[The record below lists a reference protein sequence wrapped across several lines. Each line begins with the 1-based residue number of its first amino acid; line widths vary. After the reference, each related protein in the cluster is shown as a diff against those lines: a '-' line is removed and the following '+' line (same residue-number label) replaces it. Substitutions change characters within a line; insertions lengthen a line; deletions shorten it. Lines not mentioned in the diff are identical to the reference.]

1 MQHDI
6 IHAAPLG
13 PRVTKAV
20 PMPDYQLLLSFTNGE
35 KRVFDAKGLLCYKV
49 FKPLEN
55 KQFFDLVQVAHGT
68 VLWPND
74 IDYCP
79 DTLYMQSA
87 PVSS

>member
-1 MQHDI
+1 MQNDI

-13 PRVTKAV
+13 PRVMKAV
-20 PMPDYQLLLSFTNGE
+20 PMADYRLLLSFTNGE
-35 KRVFDAKGLLCYKV
+35 ERVFDAKALLPFKV

-68 VLWPND
+68 VQWPND

-79 DTLYMQSA
+79 DTLYAQSA